1 MAQSFG
7 IATFRFLFF
16 LSILLLLLQTQS
28 TDAANTVIWKNHCD
42 YDLYFWAVPPGGP
55 ERNDA
60 FTRVPA
66 RGEHIHQMIWHKDGG
81 IVLKYRDVPYYT
93 RAPAGIL
100 QAEYYMD
107 RRENKLWYDSSIIDC
122 DRGLGPQNP
131 YYCPFAHGG
140 VNMYVI
146 GNRGGNPFCKDS
158 SCQLGGQCD
167 EATYLVPGGW
177 VGEPTLSCPL
187 GVDLVFE
194 TCTKRYVEKTWV
206 KGQVGPA
213 PAPVPAPWQPQPAP
227 VQPPLPPPAP
237 WISHSIPGTTVL
249 TSSINK
255 ATASFVVVP
264 TRLTRPLKPQTFP
277 VPQGYP
283 EGTICFDPGCR
294 CYAFSGPRRPGRAD
308 CTGFEGALECIL
320 GKDCGTWRQT
330 ERRRRQE
337 WQ

>member
-42 YDLYFWAVPPGGP
+42 YDLYFWVVPPGGP

-140 VNMYVI
+140 VNI
-146 GNRGGNPFCKDS
+146 
-158 SCQLGGQCD
+158 
-167 EATYLVPGGW
+167 
-177 VGEPTLSCPL
+177 
-187 GVDLVFE
+187 
-194 TCTKRYVEKTWV
+194 TCTM
-206 KGQVGPA
+206 
-213 PAPVPAPWQPQPAP
+213 
-227 VQPPLPPPAP
+227 
-237 WISHSIPGTTVL
+237 
-249 TSSINK
+249 
-255 ATASFVVVP
+255 ATAASSGATTSASTCSMDISQYSRDYGTDFVYQQGDSILCRCSYTPNTTAKAADVPSP
-264 TRLTRPLKPQTFP
+264 TRIP
-277 VPQGYP
+277 
-283 EGTICFDPGCR
+283 
-294 CYAFSGPRRPGRAD
+294 
-308 CTGFEGALECIL
+308 
-320 GKDCGTWRQT
+320 
-330 ERRRRQE
+330 
-337 WQ
+337 